1 MINGDAGDFVDRI
14 YSCQDTVFIYNGVKY
29 WFQGYMPSTDTV
41 HMEVVQID
49 PERDGYVWE
58 YNGNSISEGQESF
71 QKAPIFD
78 GKTFWEAEKD
88 IEWTDE

>member
-1 MINGDAGDFVDRI
+1 MINGDVGDFVDRI

-29 WFQGYMPSTDTV
+29 WFQGYMPSFDTA
-41 HMEVVQID
+41 HMEVVQVD

-71 QKAPIFD
+71 QKAPIFE
-78 GKTFWEAEKD
+78 GKTFWDAEKD

>member
-29 WFQGYMPSTDTV
+29 WFQGYMPSPDTV
-41 HMEVVQID
+41 HMEVVQVD
-49 PERDGYVWE
+49 PKRDGYVWE
-58 YNGNSISEGQESF
+58 YNGNSIREGQEAF
-71 QKAPIFD
+71 QKASIFD
-78 GKTFWEAEKD
+78 GKTFWDAEKD